1 MYMKTALFA
10 LLLAAAA
17 PAFAQGAAAV
27 PQDKPAADTPQK
39 KTPRAKA
46 RPAAATADAKTSP
59 APASQP
65 APAKKAVK
73 QEPVKPAE
81 EPEESVVMI
90 DSKAEPEE
98 TGRFSAAGYAAD
110 QDEAPAVPG
119 GMPASYGQ
127 LKGVMNDGGRSLLV
141 LESPDDG
148 AITFVQVTAGKAGV
162 SWKLVDRI
170 PRSLD

>member
-1 MYMKTALFA
+1 MKNTLFA
-10 LLLAAAA
+10 LLLAACAA
-17 PAFAQGAAAV
+17 PVLAQEAQPAAQ
-27 PQDKPAADTPQK
+27 PEKPAAAAPQK
-39 KTPRAKA
+39 KAPRAKA
-46 RPAAATADAKTSP
+46 RPAPAKEAAAA
-59 APASQP
+59 APAAQS

-73 QEPVKPAE
+73 QEPAKPAE

-98 TGRFSAAGYAAD
+98 TGRFSAAGYAPD

-119 GMPASYGQ
+119 GMPSSYGQ

>member
-1 MYMKTALFA
+1 MKNTLFA
-10 LLLAAAA
+10 LLLAAFAA
-17 PAFAQGAAAV
+17 PAFAQEAQPAAQPENPAAA
-27 PQDKPAADTPQK
+27 APQK

-46 RPAAATADAKTSP
+46 KPAPAATPAAA
-59 APASQP
+59 APAAQP
-65 APAKKAVK
+65 APARKAVK
-73 QEPVKPAE
+73 QEPAKPAE

-98 TGRFSAAGYAAD
+98 TGRFSAAGYAPD
-110 QDEAPAVPG
+110 QEEQPAVPG
-119 GMPASYGQ
+119 GMPSSYGQ
-127 LKGVMNDGGRSLLV
+127 LKGVMNDGGRTLLV

-148 AITFVQVTAGKAGV
+148 AITFVQVIAGKAGV

>member
-1 MYMKTALFA
+1 MKTTLFA
-10 LLLAAAA
+10 LLLAVCSGQALAQEAQPAAQPEKPAAAA
-17 PAFAQGAAAV
+17 PRKRA
-27 PQDKPAADTPQK
+27 PAK
-39 KTPRAKA
+39 VK
-46 RPAAATADAKTSP
+46 P
-59 APASQP
+59 APAKEAAAP
-65 APAKKAVK
+65 APAKKSVR
-73 QEPVKPAE
+73 QEPAKPAE

-98 TGRFSAAGYAAD
+98 TGRFNAAGYAPD

-141 LESPDDG
+141 MESPDDG
-148 AITFVQVTAGKAGV
+148 AITFVLVTAGKAGI